1 MRAFEAADWPD
12 LEGRALAITQTWPQ
26 AAIGWKALGIALLKA
41 GRAAHAIA
49 PLCRA
54 LELTPDDVEL
64 HFCLGD
70 ARRELGQLTQAVASY
85 EAAVRLQ
92 PDADLH
98 NTIGGLL
105 FGLKRFADAETH
117 FGRASALRP
126 EVSHFHLNR
135 ATTLR
140 HLGRFD
146 EAESGFRYTRTLA
159 PDDVDVH
166 YNFGNFLRSADRL
179 AEAEGSYR
187 RAIALEPGHVAATTS
202 LAQTLAELGRSG
214 EALALFEAALARR
227 PDYELARGNKSLVEL
242 RLGNFADG
250 WRNYEWRWHC
260 REFPPPKL
268 ELPRPLW
275 LGEQPIAGKTVAV
288 PWEQGFGDTIQF
300 CRYLP
305 MLAARGAKVLFAPQP
320 VLRGLMASLAPTVDL
335 VDLGDL
341 INGQRQYDVWLP
353 LMSLPLAFGTDG
365 TSIPGEVPYL
375 RAEPDRAARWR
386 ERVGERGFKI
396 GICWQGRP
404 GKEDRGRSFPLA
416 ALAGVARL
424 AGVRLISL
432 HKGDGIAQ
440 LSGLPAGMRVETL
453 GEDFDAG
460 PDAFLDTAAVMTLC
474 DLVVT
479 SDTAIAHLAG
489 ALGITTWLALMA
501 LPDWRWLLDR
511 SDTPWYPTM
520 RLFRQKT
527 RGEWEPVF
535 REIEDEVRRLVD
547 RADPLRA
554 ANEAP

>member
-1 MRAFEAADWPD
+1 
-12 LEGRALAITQTWPQ
+12 
-26 AAIGWKALGIALLKA
+26 
-41 GRAAHAIA
+41 
-49 PLCRA
+49 
-54 LELTPDDVEL
+54 
-64 HFCLGD
+64 
-70 ARRELGQLTQAVASY
+70 
-85 EAAVRLQ
+85 
-92 PDADLH
+92 
-98 NTIGGLL
+98 
-105 FGLKRFADAETH
+105 
-117 FGRASALRP
+117 
-126 EVSHFHLNR
+126 
-135 ATTLR
+135 
-140 HLGRFD
+140 
-146 EAESGFRYTRTLA
+146 
-159 PDDVDVH
+159 
-166 YNFGNFLRSADRL
+166 
-179 AEAEGSYR
+179 
-187 RAIALEPGHVAATTS
+187 
-202 LAQTLAELGRSG
+202 
-214 EALALFEAALARR
+214 
-227 PDYELARGNKSLVEL
+227 
-242 RLGNFADG
+242 
-250 WRNYEWRWHC
+250 
-260 REFPPPKL
+260 
-268 ELPRPLW
+268 
-275 LGEQPIAGKTVAV
+275 
-288 PWEQGFGDTIQF
+288 
-300 CRYLP
+300 
-305 MLAARGAKVLFAPQP
+305 
-320 VLRGLMASLAPTVDL
+320 
-335 VDLGDL
+335 
-341 INGQRQYDVWLP
+341 
-353 LMSLPLAFGTDG
+353 MSLPLAFGTDG

-432 HKGDGIAQ
+432 HQGDGSAQ